1 MEESCTSLITK
12 KYPTHSMTEEVWK
25 CFRCNLIF
33 KDEEH
38 AKLHEN
44 ITKHPI
50 SNEKKLAA

>member
-1 MEESCTSLITK
+1 MEKLSINLITK
-12 KYPTHSMTEEVWK
+12 NNTFYIMADEVWK

-44 ITKHPI
+44 LTKHPV
-50 SNEKKLAA
+50 STEKNVAV

>member
-1 MEESCTSLITK
+1 MKESCTSLITK
-12 KYPTHSMTEEVWK
+12 KYPTDSMTEEVWK

-33 KDEEH
+33 KDEDH